1 MENDRGDLV
10 DLYVPRKCA
19 ATGRLIEAKDHSSVQ
34 ISVANVDENGR
45 MIRNSSTH
53 FPLSGFVRAQGEGD
67 DSLNRLATKEGCEY
81 LHREREH
88 RGSERRNWQS
98 VSTEFS
104 STKTSQ
110 HNTEASSHTF

>member
-81 LHREREH
+81 LKKEQ
-88 RGSERRNWQS
+88 RGIERRDWQS
-98 VSTEFS
+98 VLNRRIHDED
-104 STKTSQ
+104 Q
-110 HNTEASSHTF
+110 LA

>member
-45 MIRNSSTH
+45 MINGSSVH

-67 DSLNRLATKEGCEY
+67 DSLNRLATKEGCKYSEDCCMI
-81 LHREREH
+81 REEKDGRVLEKL
-88 RGSERRNWQS
+88 NCANKQN
-98 VSTEFS
+98 ST
-104 STKTSQ
+104 
-110 HNTEASSHTF
+110 